1 MSEEAP
7 PDIYTFIKGCKRST
21 KNKPGPPKKRQKPV
35 QEQNST
41 PPDTEVVDNSN
52 NSEFPQHDPGPPKKR
67 QRLAH
72 EDDVQINARCAVDSN
87 GGRESANE
95 QRHTLKR
102 QQSDLIQNLTPPITG
117 SIDDRSDCVGSHDEQ
132 GPSRKRMKLAHEQNS
147 TPPDTEVI
155 DNSNDST
162 TQQDEHFQP
171 RKRRRSTSAQNLTP
185 PETELSGKDRK
196 SNKSKSKHFTQKIRT
211 KKHVQRENK
220 SQEDLLTLARVDIN
234 VVSQAISTF
243 ASLWRRR
250 ALEQADTCHKVFCAS
265 RDTPPSSSEN
275 IYREGV
281 PVLLK
286 QYSKSPDGLFSCRIK
301 SLHSDDSFEFEGLTN
316 LSPETM
322 EILRQVIK
330 VAANRKDS
338 QFSSSGWLS
347 KDQNPDG
354 ITSDDNWT
362 FCCKLLA
369 RGATSLSDQI
379 PIKPNNLFDQY
390 AFEEPPSTYDAW
402 SPREFYENVCVPSK
416 AGNLAEDDSLD
427 PLLKGLTCQLYP
439 FQKRAVKWLLQ
450 REGQDIAG
458 KVLASTRN
466 KLPHGFIRTA
476 DADGAEWLV
485 SRCLNIATKDE
496 EVVQNYASQIKGGIL
511 SEEMG
516 LGKTVEMIALMCL
529 HRRRGPTNDIA
540 KRPTEESLV
549 HSSAT
554 LIITPHAIL
563 RQWESELKSLAP
575 HLKVMVYEGVRTE
588 RKKLD
593 NDQLVARLAQYDV
606 VLTVY
611 NVLGREI
618 HYTAGA
624 VPVRNMRY
632 NKIYE
637 RKKSPLTQIKWWR
650 VVLDEAQMVESGVSN
665 AAKVAQVIPR
675 EHAWAISGTPVKRDS
690 QDLLGL
696 LIFLRFQPYCHSVKL
711 WNRLIQHHRD
721 VFREIFRTL
730 ALRHTKDQV
739 KDELQLPA
747 QTRVI
752 INVPFTLIEE
762 QHYSTMYQQMC
773 TDCGLDFNGSP
784 LKEGWDL
791 DSPAIIEK
799 MRTWLARLRQTCLH
813 PEVGIKNRR
822 ALGASKV
829 PLRTVDEVLDVMT
842 DQNDTATR
850 AEERALM
857 LSRIRRGQILE
868 HANHSQDALRIWRG
882 VLEEAKSI
890 VNNDRQ
896 QLSSQ
901 VARLGVADDF
911 IETKNVSDTEDTNTS
926 LIGVYRHRLRSTL
939 EIEHMCTFF
948 VANAYFQIK
957 SNANLTEPG
966 SAAFKELEKLEEST
980 YELAKVLRQ
989 EMLAGALRKA
999 DAQMEKVR
1007 AKASNWDIVEVP
1019 NIDCIN
1025 GSGGIESRDV
1035 LARVRDL
1042 FTALNAQGE
1051 QLDKWRQKLVE
1062 LVLLPLV
1069 DKEEIDLQGDEY
1081 ETSTKQ
1087 QDEVYVYMDGLRAI
1101 LSDRHDY
1108 STGQTNTRIDNEMKA
1123 AIRQAK
1129 DGEGHSPELML
1140 KVLHLRQ
1147 SLKPDPKKI
1156 GSIRGFIM
1164 QLRELKTNLRAQLDR
1179 GNVRAGAELLII
1191 NSALQNL
1198 QAVSAEQNRILTSL
1212 DQELE
1217 LLKETVDGRL
1227 EYYRQLQAISDTVAP
1242 LEEDMDPE
1250 KLARTIAAM
1259 EGETEARTNY
1269 LATLKSRGR
1278 YLVHLRDEDTSLQTQ
1293 RQCII
1298 CREQFDRGV
1307 LTTCG
1312 HSYCV
1317 ECARLWWNA
1326 HRNCP
1331 TCKQKLTKNDFH
1343 QITYRT
1349 QDLTMQE
1356 ETASIGRAAVANGDP
1371 GAIYSGITA
1380 RTLNQIKSINLNG
1393 SFGSKTDAVA
1403 RHILWLRGRDPGA
1416 KSVIFSQFK
1425 DFMDVLGKAF
1435 NYFGIAFTSFDRPN
1449 GIRNFKNDPSIE
1461 CFFLHAKAQASGLN
1475 LVNATHVFLCEPLI
1489 NTAIELQAIARV
1501 HRIGQH
1507 QPTTVWMYL
1516 IEDTVEKSIYE
1527 ISVKRRL
1534 SHIEGATTSDS
1545 GLPEE
1550 PDARERQLDAANT
1563 LELQQA
1569 PLSRLLNKGPGGGEM
1584 VVQEDLWNC
1593 LFRQQPEQVR
1603 LAEIRLRAAGPQSG
1617 IALPLNRRRDPVQD
1631 VVMEGTS

>member
-1 MSEEAP
+1 VAQKQNSTP
-7 PDIYTFIKGCKRST
+7 PDSEVIYNS
-21 KNKPGPPKKRQKPV
+21 NNSEDPQHDAGPPKKRQEV
-35 QEQNST
+35 AQE
-41 PPDTEVVDNSN
+41 
-52 NSEFPQHDPGPPKKR
+52 H
-67 QRLAH
+67 
-72 EDDVQINARCAVDSN
+72 DVQAEARRAGDGN
-87 GGRESANE
+87 GGREVGVE
-95 QRHTLKR
+95 QRRTLKR
-102 QQSDLIQNLTPPITG
+102 QRSTQRQNLIPPNTG
-117 SIDDRSDCVGSHDEQ
+117 TIDDTNDCAASHDEQ
-132 GPSRKRMKLAHEQNS
+132 GPSWKRKKLGHEQS
-147 TPPDTEVI
+147 FTPPDTEVL
-155 DNSNDST
+155 DDSNDSKVPKDD
-162 TQQDEHFQP
+162 QARS
-171 RKRRRSTSAQNLTP
+171 RKRRRSSGAQNLTP
-185 PETELSGKDRK
+185 PETELLGKDTKPSR
-196 SNKSKSKHFTQKIRT
+196 SKSKHFVQKRRT
-211 KKHVQRENK
+211 KKHVRHEDER
-220 SQEDLLTLARVDIN
+220 QEDFLTLARVDIN
-234 VVSQAISTF
+234 VVSEAIGAF
-243 ASLWRRR
+243 ARLRRR
-250 ALEQADTCHKVFCAS
+250 SALQQADTCCKVFSAS
-265 RDTPPSSSEN
+265 RDSPPSNSEC
-275 IYREGV
+275 IYWKGV

-286 QYSKSPDGLFSCRIK
+286 HYSKLPDGLFSCRIK
-301 SLHSDDSFEFEGLTN
+301 SLHGDDSIEFEGLAD
-316 LSPETM
+316 LPPETM
-322 EILRQVIK
+322 VILRQVIK
-330 VAANRKDS
+330 VAAKRNDS
-338 QFSSSGWLS
+338 QFSSSCWLS
-347 KDQNPDG
+347 KNQNREG
-354 ITSDDNWT
+354 VISDDDWT
-362 FCCKLLA
+362 LCCKLLA
-369 RGATSLSDQI
+369 RRATSLSDQI

-390 AFEEPPSTYDAW
+390 AFDEPPSTYDAW
-402 SPREFYENVCVPSK
+402 SPRDFYENVCVPSK
-416 AGNLAEDDSLD
+416 AGNLAEDSSLD
-427 PLLKGLTCQLYP
+427 PLLEGLTCRLYP

-450 REGQDIAG
+450 REGQEIAG
-458 KVLASTRN
+458 KAVARTRD

-476 DADGAEWLV
+476 DADGAEWMV

-496 EVVQNYASQIKGGIL
+496 EVVQDYASQIKGGIL

-529 HRRRGPTNDIA
+529 HRRRSPTNDIA
-540 KRPTEESLV
+540 NGLTENSLV

-593 NDQLVARLAQYDV
+593 NDQLVARLAECDV
-606 VLTVY
+606 ILTVY

-665 AAKVAQVIPR
+665 AAKVAQIIPR
-675 EHAWAISGTPVKRDS
+675 EHAWAVSGTPVKRDS

-696 LIFLRFQPYCHSVKL
+696 LIFLRFEPYCHSVKL

-739 KDELQLPA
+739 KDELQLPP

-752 INVPFTLIEE
+752 INVPFTMIEE
-762 QHYSTMYQQMC
+762 QHYSTLYQQMC
-773 TDCGLDFNGSP
+773 TDCGLDLNGSP
-784 LKEGWDL
+784 LKEDWDPG
-791 DSPAIIEK
+791 SPAVIEK

-822 ALGASKV
+822 AFGASKA
-829 PLRTVDEVLDVMT
+829 PLRTVDQVLDVMT
-842 DQNDTATR
+842 DQNETATR
-850 AEERALM
+850 AEERALI
-857 LSRIRRGQILE
+857 LSRIRRGQVLE
-868 HANHSQDALRIWRG
+868 HANQSREALRLWKRI
-882 VLEEAKSI
+882 LEEVKSI
-890 VNNDRQ
+890 VKNDRE

-901 VARLGVADDF
+901 AARLGVADDF
-911 IETKNVSDTEDTNTS
+911 TEIKDVSVTEDSNTS
-926 LIGVYRHRLRSTL
+926 LIGVYRHRLRSAL

-957 SNANLTEPG
+957 SNATLTEPG

-980 YELAKVLRQ
+980 YELAKLLRQ
-989 EMLAGALRKA
+989 ELLAGALRKA
-999 DAQMEKVR
+999 DAQMEKLR
-1007 AKASNWDIVEVP
+1007 AKALNREIVQVP
-1019 NIDCIN
+1019 KIDCID
-1025 GSGGIESRDV
+1025 GSGGIESRDI
-1035 LARVRDL
+1035 LARTHDL
-1042 FTALNAQGE
+1042 FAAINAQGE

-1081 ETSTKQ
+1081 ETSTMQ
-1087 QDEVYVYMDGLRAI
+1087 QDEVYVYMDALRAI
-1101 LSDRHDY
+1101 CSDRSDFT
-1108 STGQTNTRIDNEMKA
+1108 TGQTNTRIDNEMKA
-1123 AIRQAK
+1123 AIRQAEH
-1129 DGEGHSPELML
+1129 GEGHSPELML

-1147 SLKPDPKKI
+1147 RLKPDPKKI

-1164 QLRELKTNLRAQLDR
+1164 QLRELKINLRAHLDR

-1191 NSALQNL
+1191 NSTLQTL
-1198 QAVSAEQNRILTSL
+1198 QAVAAEYNRILTSL

-1217 LLKETVDGRL
+1217 LFKETVDRRL

-1242 LEEDMDPE
+1242 LEDNMSSE
-1250 KLARTIAAM
+1250 KLTRTMAAM
-1259 EGETEARTNY
+1259 EEETESRTNR

-1278 YLVHLRDEDTSLQTQ
+1278 YLMHLRTEATSLQTQ

-1317 ECARLWWNA
+1317 DCARLWWND

-1331 TCKQKLTKNDFH
+1331 TCKQKLTKNEFH

-1356 ETASIGRAAVANGDP
+1356 ETASIGRAAVASGDP
-1371 GAIYSGITA
+1371 RAIYSGITA
-1380 RTLNQIKSINLNG
+1380 RTLDQIKSIELNG
-1393 SFGSKTDAVA
+1393 SFGTKTDALA
-1403 RHILWLRGRDPGA
+1403 RHILWLREKDPGA
-1416 KSVIFSQFK
+1416 KSVVFSQFK
-1425 DFMDVLGKAF
+1425 DFIDVLSKAF
-1435 NYFGIAFTSFDRPN
+1435 NHFGIAFTSFDKSN
-1449 GIRNFKNDPSIE
+1449 GIRNFKSDPSIE

-1516 IEDTVEKSIYE
+1516 VEDTVEKSIYE

-1534 SHIEGATTSDS
+1534 SHIEGATTSGS
-1545 GLPEE
+1545 GSELP
-1550 PDARERQLDAANT
+1550 DGSDTMERQIDAANT

-1569 PLSRLLNKGPGGGEM
+1569 PLSRLLNKGSGGGEM
-1584 VVQEDLWNC
+1584 VGQEDLWNC
-1593 LFRQQPEQVR
+1593 LFRQKPEQVR
-1603 LAEIRLRAAGPQSG
+1603 LVELRQRAAGPQRG
-1617 IALPLNRRRDPVQD
+1617 IALPLNRRRDPAQD